1 MAVSG
6 LPGRRGQ
13 TPTLAPYLQGPWA
26 EPRLP
31 HCDPV
36 TLRGPTLNELMQLPR
51 WESQRNEP
59 VLEDE
64 WIRRWSI
71 FVELN

>member
-6 LPGRRGQ
+6 LPGRRAQ
-13 TPTLAPYLQGPWA
+13 TPALATHLRGPWA
-26 EPRLP
+26 ELRLP
-31 HCDPV
+31 RCDPV
-36 TLRGPTLNELMQLPR
+36 TLWGPTLNELMRLPR